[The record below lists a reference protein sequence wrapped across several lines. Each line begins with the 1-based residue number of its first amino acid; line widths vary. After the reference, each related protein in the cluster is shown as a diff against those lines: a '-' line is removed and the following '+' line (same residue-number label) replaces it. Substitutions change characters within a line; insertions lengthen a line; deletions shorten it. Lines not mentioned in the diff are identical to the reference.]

1 MKRIAFTQGDRHMT
15 LKMWK
20 PGLAFNANE
29 DRAAPTV
36 NSAILHSFSDDV
48 KMEAVT
54 TTTTTTTQ
62 GRVFLRSSAIDRQ
75 PPPTFHFNHFSLKS
89 HTFITS
95 NNNCLTF
102 HFNVIFLFLFNFNF
116 FFDFFKRAARAEH
129 THIHTQ
135 KKKGFSFWV
144 FEGYRRF
151 L

>member
-1 MKRIAFTQGDRHMT
+1 MT

-54 TTTTTTTQ
+54 TTTTQ

-75 PPPTFHFNHFSLKS
+75 PPPTFHFNHFPLKS

-116 FFDFFKRAARAEH
+116 FLTFSKEPREQNTH
-129 THIHTQ
+129 TYTHTQ
-135 KKKGFSFWV
+135 KKGFSFWV
-144 FEGYRRF
+144 FEG
-151 L
+151 